1 MYNEPGQLHIHKR
14 KGGDSLIPRCFTCS
28 KFIYLGYG
36 NGGLCKKLDLPCD
49 GFRYCASHDKI
60 DGFRLLKHKVESK
73 SELES
78 QDKPQIEHMP
88 DRPQNIVH
96 DNTDINSSM
105 NEETTLCMKILKS
118 QKVIKIDSFDT
129 LMTGWN
135 ISEKQAIESA
145 EYGNEI
151 KGKIFFF
158 RKRLKGIVVMK
169 PDGSSVLYKD
179 KKDVSYYE
187 GISPKTLNKYLCN
200 NDTDKQ
206 GRSFV
211 YKMYEEDVPYKKKS
225 L

>member
-1 MYNEPGQLHIHKR
+1 MIRN
-14 KGGDSLIPRCFTCS
+14 CFTCS

-49 GFRYCASHDKI
+49 GFRCCASHDKI
-60 DGFRLLKHKVESK
+60 DGFRLLKHKIESK

-78 QDKPQIEHMP
+78 QDKPQTEYVTSKSQTTIKKKEDM
-88 DRPQNIVH
+88 V
-96 DNTDINSSM
+96 
-105 NEETTLCMKILKS
+105 EETTLCMKILKS

-200 NDTDKQ
+200 NNTDKQ
-206 GRSFV
+206 GRSFI
-211 YKMYEEDVPYKKKS
+211 YKMYEEIVPYKKKS

>member
-1 MYNEPGQLHIHKR
+1 MIRN
-14 KGGDSLIPRCFTCS
+14 CFTCS

-49 GFRYCASHDKI
+49 GFRCCASHDKI
-60 DGFRLLKHKVESK
+60 DGFRLLKHKIESK

-78 QDKPQIEHMP
+78 QDKPQTEYVTSKSQTTIKKKEDM
-88 DRPQNIVH
+88 V
-96 DNTDINSSM
+96 
-105 NEETTLCMKILKS
+105 EETTLCMKILKS

-200 NDTDKQ
+200 NNTDKQ
-206 GRSFV
+206 GRSFI

>member
-1 MYNEPGQLHIHKR
+1 M
-14 KGGDSLIPRCFTCS
+14 IPRCFTCS

-49 GFRYCASHDKI
+49 GFRCCASHDKI
-60 DGFRLLKHKVESK
+60 DGFRLLKHKIESK

-78 QDKPQIEHMP
+78 QDKPQTEYVTSKSQTTIKKKEDM
-88 DRPQNIVH
+88 V
-96 DNTDINSSM
+96 
-105 NEETTLCMKILKS
+105 EETTLCMKILKS

-200 NDTDKQ
+200 NNTDKQ
-206 GRSFV
+206 GRSFI
-211 YKMYEEDVPYKKKS
+211 YKMYEEIVPYKKKS

>member
-1 MYNEPGQLHIHKR
+1 M
-14 KGGDSLIPRCFTCS
+14 IPRCFTCS
-28 KFIYLGYG
+28 KFIYHGYG
-36 NGGLCKKLDLPCD
+36 NEGLCKKLDLPCD

-73 SELES
+73 SELEN

-88 DRPQNIVH
+88 GKPQTTIKKKEDMV
-96 DNTDINSSM
+96 
-105 NEETTLCMKILKS
+105 EETTLCMKILKS

-200 NDTDKQ
+200 NNTDKQ
-206 GRSFV
+206 GRSFI